1 MENLTYAVPN
11 ILVVDDINANL
22 VVLTEMIKNAGY
34 IARPVTGARQALSA
48 IEALPPNLILL
59 DISMPEMDGFE
70 FCAVLKKNV
79 NTRDIPIIFISALSS
94 TEDKIKGFKLG
105 AVDYIAKPFEVEE
118 VTLRINTHLKIY
130 KMQQELE
137 IYNKKLYKII
147 NDQIRKIYEEQ
158 KNTLHALA
166 KLSTKRVCDNNGHLD
181 RVGKNSKL
189 LAMSLQLSPT
199 YKEQISNSFIDSIEL
214 AAPLHDIGKIGI
226 SDRLL
231 YSDRT
236 LTPKETELI
245 KSHTQIG
252 ADTLREIYSYNEHN
266 DFIRMAIDI
275 AQNHHERWD
284 GSGYPNRRKGTEI
297 PLSARITA
305 IIDAYDVAFI
315 HNTKSSENPHMDSVS
330 FIQEG
335 AGTQFDPDIVN
346 IFLRIQNQL
355 KMAGLPS

>member
-1 MENLTYAVPN
+1 LENLTYAVPN

-22 VVLTEMIKNAGY
+22 VVLTEMIRNAGY

-48 IEALPPNLILL
+48 IEALAPHLILL
-59 DISMPEMDGFE
+59 DISMPEMDGFD
-70 FCAVLKKNV
+70 FCALLKKNV

-166 KLSTKRVCDNNGHLD
+166 RLSVNKDSNKDGHLE
-181 RVGKNSKL
+181 RIGKNSRL
-189 LAMSLQLSPT
+189 LAMSLQLSPA
-199 YKEQISNSFIDSIEL
+199 YKELISNSFIDSIEL
-214 AAPLHDIGKIGI
+214 ASPLHDIGKIGI
-226 SDRLL
+226 PDQLL
-231 YSDRT
+231 Q
-236 LTPKETELI
+236 KENSLSPEDMETMKLHTE
-245 KSHTQIG
+245 IG
-252 ADTLREIYSYNEHN
+252 ANTLREIYSYNDINE
-266 DFIRMAIDI
+266 FIRMAIDI
-275 AQNHHERWD
+275 AQSHHECWD
-284 GSGYPNRRKGTEI
+284 GSGYPIGLKGTEI
-297 PLSARITA
+297 PLSARIVA
-305 IIDAYDVAFI
+305 IIDAYDIAMI
-315 HNTKSSENPHMDSVS
+315 HQMTSSENSREKCVRM
-330 FIQEG
+330 IQEG
-335 AGTQFDPDIVN
+335 AGTRFDPDIVN
-346 IFLRIQNQL
+346 VFLRIQNQL